1 MPLARR
7 PSNTEEG
14 ATKTFVTDKP
24 RARED
29 GLDDAVY
36 RDQADFRHAIRRFLR
51 SSEHRARAE
60 KVTPQQHA
68 LLLTVR
74 GHPSYPNVTIG
85 DIAQRLQI
93 RHHSASLLVSRGV
106 QRGIVA
112 ARADDVD
119 RRRVFVSLT
128 AEGQAILERI
138 TLANRQELKQL
149 GGALF
154 RDSLRR
160 ALGE

>member
-1 MPLARR
+1 M
-7 PSNTEEG
+7 TETSGTQEAVANG
-14 ATKTFVTDKP
+14 SL
-24 RARED
+24 
-29 GLDDAVY
+29 LDDTAY

-51 SSEHRARAE
+51 SSEHRARSE

-68 LLLTVR
+68 LLLAVR
-74 GHPSYPNVTIG
+74 GHAAYPDVTLG
-85 DIAQRLQI
+85 EIAQRLQI
-93 RHHSASLLVSRGV
+93 RHHSASLLGSRGV
-106 QRGIVA
+106 QRGIITT
-112 ARADDVD
+112 RTDDVD

-128 AEGQAILERI
+128 AEGQAILDRI
-138 TLANRQELKQL
+138 TTANRQEMKQL